1 MPLWKSCRIGKID
14 AIVGAVTGG
23 LRERKKLEAR
33 SAMSEAALRTALTG
47 GLRAVTAEV
56 VADAVGLSPRTFRNY
71 FSSVEEA
78 VVDGLVVR
86 GTALIDAL
94 EARPADEPV
103 WDSLF
108 ALVPEHIDRIA
119 GDRED
124 ATGLFEMFEASAALR
139 AYQLAAFEEVD
150 LRLADVLAARLG
162 VDRTTDPT
170 PTLVAGVVMVAVKA
184 SVELWVRGHG
194 VSLPEVTLDCLRRI
208 RAGLPD
214 RP

>member
-1 MPLWKSCRIGKID
+1 MRQDPVDTPR
-14 AIVGAVTGG
+14 VHRTQG
-23 LRERKKLEAR
+23 LRERKKLETR
-33 SAMSEAALRTALTG
+33 TAMSEAALRIALVD
-47 GLRAVTAEV
+47 GLRAVSAEA
-56 VADAVGLSPRTFRNY
+56 VADVVGVSPRTFRNY
-71 FSSVEEA
+71 FTSVEEA

-86 GTALIDAL
+86 ATAMLDAL

-108 ALVPEHIDRIA
+108 ALLPEHIDRMA
-119 GDRED
+119 GDRDD

-150 LRLADVLAARLG
+150 LRLADVLAARLD

-170 PTLVAGVVMVAVKA
+170 PTLVAGVVMVALRT
-184 SVELWVRGHG
+184 SLELWVRGHG

-208 RAGLPD
+208 RAGLPA
-214 RP
+214 PAHP